1 MSLFRLS
8 WGLIYAG
15 FIFIISIFI
24 TIIITFTEIIVMT
37 GFMVIFILFFLYG
50 LSLVSSYIYYHF
62 LCFRSSLYVANI
74 NALVGYC
81 NHYFHV
87 HCVCM
92 CVSLCVLEIV
102 SMEVKKLCNPNKIWP
117 AFCMKVWTNEM
128 MYQKEKMM
136 LTIKY
141 QRLFCMYWGCFLG
154 VDPIFFSLKGAHH
167 MIADHSISSPS
178 NILSHMHFSFR
189 SRLPSLNK
197 VL

>member
-102 SMEVKKLCNPNKIWP
+102 SMEWKNYVIQIKFDLPFAWRSELMKWCIKKKKWCWL
-117 AFCMKVWTNEM
+117 
-128 MYQKEKMM
+128 
-136 LTIKY
+136 
-141 QRLFCMYWGCFLG
+141 
-154 VDPIFFSLKGAHH
+154 
-167 MIADHSISSPS
+167 
-178 NILSHMHFSFR
+178 
-189 SRLPSLNK
+189 
-197 VL
+197 